1 MFHHKHYISVILYN
15 TSDYSSSHTQQ
26 AMTHQSA
33 IGKLGE
39 DLACRFI
46 RQKGYRVIERNYRRP
61 LGEIDIVTVAPDG
74 TLVIFEV
81 KTVSGPN
88 PQITAEDQ
96 MTAAKLKKLKRV
108 AEVYA
113 NTPRTQRL
121 IKDGRGWRI
130 DLLSLTI
137 DDKNCVVRHYEN
149 IV

>member
-1 MFHHKHYISVILYN
+1 
-15 TSDYSSSHTQQ
+15 
-26 AMTHQSA
+26 MTHQSA

-61 LGEIDIVTVAPDG
+61 MGEIDIASLAPDG

-81 KTVSGPN
+81 KTVSGPD
-88 PQITAEDQ
+88 PRITAEDQ

-108 AEVYA
+108 AEVYVA
-113 NTPRTQRL
+113 APQTQRL
-121 IKDGRGWRI
+121 IKDDRGWRI

-137 DDKNCVVRHYEN
+137 DDKNCVVKHYEN
-149 IV
+149 IF

>member
-1 MFHHKHYISVILYN
+1 
-15 TSDYSSSHTQQ
+15 
-26 AMTHQSA
+26 MTHQSA

-39 DLACRFI
+39 DISCRFI

-61 LGEIDIVTVAPDG
+61 LGEIDIIATAPDG

-96 MTAAKLKKLKRV
+96 MTSAKLDKLKRV
-108 AEVYA
+108 ASVYA
-113 NTPRTQRL
+113 ATPRIQNL
-121 IKDGRGWRI
+121 IRENKGWRI

-137 DDKNCVVRHYEN
+137 NGKNCVVKHYEN
-149 IV
+149 VV